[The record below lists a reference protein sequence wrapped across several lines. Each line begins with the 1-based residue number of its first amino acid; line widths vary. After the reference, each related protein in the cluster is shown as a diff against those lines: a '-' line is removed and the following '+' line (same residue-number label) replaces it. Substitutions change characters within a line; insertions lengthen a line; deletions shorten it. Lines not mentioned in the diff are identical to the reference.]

1 VPPTSSPA
9 GVRGPLRLVAAV
21 LLAGVLAVWLV
32 KPIGNPCPDLT
43 RLPQGATAKSAPSFS
58 PPLTRTCT
66 YTATAGVQVR
76 ASYVPWLDWIVI
88 ALLAAAVGGGARMLA
103 PGARA
108 PRTERAPRAQR
119 PPKPDRAPRAQ
130 RPPKAERAAR
140 GERPP
145 KAERVPRAQR
155 SAAGAGG
162 ERDAADRERARRERA
177 ERARRD
183 A

>member
-1 VPPTSSPA
+1 MARADSLLAVPPTPSPA
-9 GVRGPLRLVAAV
+9 GARGPLRLAAAV

-32 KPIGNPCPDLT
+32 KPIGNPCPDLA
-43 RLPQGATAKSAPSFS
+43 RLPQGATAKSSPSFS

-76 ASYVPWLDWIVI
+76 SSYVPWLDWIVVV
-88 ALLAAAVGGGARMLA
+88 LLAAAVGGGARMLA

-108 PRTERAPRAQR
+108 PGPERPPRA
-119 PPKPDRAPRAQ
+119 
-130 RPPKAERAAR
+130 
-140 GERPP
+140 ERPP
-145 KAERVPRAQR
+145 KAKRAPRAVP
-155 SAAGAGG
+155 SAAGDGR
-162 ERDAADRERARRERA
+162 ERDDADRERARRERA